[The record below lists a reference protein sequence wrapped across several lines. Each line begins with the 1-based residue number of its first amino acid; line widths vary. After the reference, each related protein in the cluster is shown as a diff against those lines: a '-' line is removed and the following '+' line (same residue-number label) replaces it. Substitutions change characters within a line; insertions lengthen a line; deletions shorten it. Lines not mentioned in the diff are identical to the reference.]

1 MELRGNKHTVL
12 IMSKI
17 FFSIIIPAYNAEKYI
32 EKCIH
37 SVLSQ
42 SYTDCEVII
51 IDDGSVD
58 GTEEFC
64 RKAAETAPF
73 ISVYRIPHSGAGAA
87 RNAGLR
93 RASGEYVIFL
103 DADDYWTNSFLLEHL
118 HDKLLERKV
127 DVVMFQMDKYTAEGS
142 LLKKYRKGP
151 FPSDKECYL
160 LREVYETLVS
170 DGQVLASS
178 CNKCIRRS
186 LLEKEH
192 ITFQEGGLAEDI
204 DWVLQLLSHVKYIGF
219 LDVISYAYR
228 QHKGYSASNDTA
240 GPEYQARMVE
250 DWAARL
256 KRHEVPN
263 ARAVSGLLAF
273 EYGICL
279 GYSRYLSAEMKR
291 MLKKYR
297 YLLEYALD
305 KKTRLIRNFHRVFG
319 LKLTC
324 FAVRFYLFL
333 RRL

>member
-93 RASGEYVIFL
+93 RASGEYVIYL

-118 HDKLLERKV
+118 HDKLRERKV
-127 DVVMFQMDKYTAEGS
+127 DVVMFQ
-142 LLKKYRKGP
+142 
-151 FPSDKECYL
+151 F
-160 LREVYETLVS
+160 
-170 DGQVLASS
+170 
-178 CNKCIRRS
+178 I
-186 LLEKEH
+186 
-192 ITFQEGGLAEDI
+192 
-204 DWVLQLLSHVKYIGF
+204 
-219 LDVISYAYR
+219 
-228 QHKGYSASNDTA
+228 
-240 GPEYQARMVE
+240 
-250 DWAARL
+250 
-256 KRHEVPN
+256 
-263 ARAVSGLLAF
+263 
-273 EYGICL
+273 
-279 GYSRYLSAEMKR
+279 
-291 MLKKYR
+291 
-297 YLLEYALD
+297 
-305 KKTRLIRNFHRVFG
+305 
-319 LKLTC
+319 
-324 FAVRFYLFL
+324 
-333 RRL
+333 